1 MRSTCSASRAFF
13 VPCIARRA
21 GPPSRS
27 RSMRC
32 RPWRRVFSRT
42 CRRWRSLRGTRFDVG
57 ARSMTETEQARLDNK
72 VAVVTGASGGL
83 GRRLCEGM
91 VRAGMRVAMLSRDG
105 HALSELAAA
114 LGPSAEAHATD
125 ISDPAAVRKAFAA
138 IAARHGGL
146 DVLVNNAA
154 VGHLQSLEQAE
165 DELLQ
170 TEIGTNF
177 LGPIYCI
184 RAAIPLMRARG
195 GGDIVNVTSESVRA
209 PYPFL
214 TVYAATKS
222 ALETLSTGMRTELRG
237 ENIRVSVFRSGRLA
251 ESSFKRGW
259 PEDRLAPSRGP
270 VRSLGFYA
278 NSGEPIAPA
287 LAAESIM
294 TLLRLPRSAN
304 MDLVELRPA

>member
-1 MRSTCSASRAFF
+1 
-13 VPCIARRA
+13 
-21 GPPSRS
+21 
-27 RSMRC
+27 
-32 RPWRRVFSRT
+32 
-42 CRRWRSLRGTRFDVG
+42 
-57 ARSMTETEQARLDNK
+57 MTETGQDRLDNK

-83 GRRLCEGM
+83 GRRLCEAM
-91 VRAGMRVAMLSRDG
+91 VLAGMHVAMLSRDG
-105 HALSELAAA
+105 RALSDLAAA
-114 LGPSAEAHATD
+114 MGPSSEAHATD
-125 ISDPAAVRKAFAA
+125 ISDPVAVRRAFAA
-138 IAARHGGL
+138 IATRHGGV

-154 VGHLQSLEQAE
+154 VGHLQSIEQAE

-170 TEIGTNF
+170 AEIGTNL
-177 LGPIYCI
+177 LGPIYCM
-184 RAAIPLMRARG
+184 RAAIPLMRVRG
-195 GGDIVNVTSESVRA
+195 GGDIVNITSESVRA

-259 PEDRLAPSRGP
+259 PEDRVARYREL

-294 TLLRLPRSAN
+294 ALLRLPRSAN
-304 MDLVELRPA
+304 VDLMELRPA

>member
-1 MRSTCSASRAFF
+1 
-13 VPCIARRA
+13 
-21 GPPSRS
+21 
-27 RSMRC
+27 
-32 RPWRRVFSRT
+32 
-42 CRRWRSLRGTRFDVG
+42 
-57 ARSMTETEQARLDNK
+57 MTETEQVRLDNK

-83 GRRLCEGM
+83 GRRLCEAM
-91 VRAGMRVAMLSRDG
+91 VHAGMRVAMLSRDG
-105 HALSELAAA
+105 RALSELAAA
-114 LGPSAEAHATD
+114 LGPSAEVHATD

-138 IAARHGGL
+138 LTARHGGV

-154 VGHLQSLEQAE
+154 VGHLQSIEQAE
-165 DELLQ
+165 DEPLKA
-170 TEIGTNF
+170 EIGTNF
-177 LGPIYCI
+177 LGAIYCI
-184 RAAIPLMRARG
+184 REAIPLMRARG
-195 GGDIVNVTSESVRA
+195 GGDVVNVTSESVRA

-222 ALETLSTGMRTELRG
+222 ALETLSIGMRTELRG

-259 PEDRLAPSRGP
+259 PEDRLARYREL
-270 VRSLGFYA
+270 VKSLGFYA
-278 NSGEPIAPA
+278 NSGEPISPA

>member
-1 MRSTCSASRAFF
+1 
-13 VPCIARRA
+13 
-21 GPPSRS
+21 
-27 RSMRC
+27 
-32 RPWRRVFSRT
+32 
-42 CRRWRSLRGTRFDVG
+42 
-57 ARSMTETEQARLDNK
+57 MTETEQARLDNK

-259 PEDRLAPSRGP
+259 PEDRLARYREL
-270 VRSLGFYA
+270 VQSLGFYA
-278 NSGEPIAPA
+278 NSGEPIAPV

>member
-1 MRSTCSASRAFF
+1 
-13 VPCIARRA
+13 
-21 GPPSRS
+21 
-27 RSMRC
+27 
-32 RPWRRVFSRT
+32 
-42 CRRWRSLRGTRFDVG
+42 
-57 ARSMTETEQARLDNK
+57 MTETGQERLDNK

-83 GRRLCEGM
+83 GRRLCEAM
-91 VRAGMRVAMLSRDG
+91 VLAGMRVAMLSRD
-105 HALSELAAA
+105 ARA
-114 LGPSAEAHATD
+114 LGDLAGAIGSSAEAYATD
-125 ISDPAAVRKAFAA
+125 VSDPAAVRRAFAA
-138 IAARHGGL
+138 ISARHGGV

-170 TEIGTNF
+170 AEIGTNF

-184 RAAIPLMRARG
+184 REAIPLMRARG
-195 GGDIVNVTSESVRA
+195 GGDIVNITSESVRA

-222 ALETLSTGMRTELRG
+222 AIETLSTGMRTELRG
-237 ENIRVSVFRSGRLA
+237 ENIRVTVFRSGRLA

-259 PEDRLAPSRGP
+259 PEDRLARYREL
-270 VRSLGFYA
+270 VQSLGFYA
-278 NSGEPIAPA
+278 SSGEPISPA
-287 LAAESIM
+287 LAAEAIM

>member
-1 MRSTCSASRAFF
+1 
-13 VPCIARRA
+13 
-21 GPPSRS
+21 
-27 RSMRC
+27 
-32 RPWRRVFSRT
+32 
-42 CRRWRSLRGTRFDVG
+42 
-57 ARSMTETEQARLDNK
+57 MTETGQQLNNK

-83 GRRLCEGM
+83 GRRLCETM
-91 VRAGMRVAMLSRDG
+91 ALAGMRVAMLSRDG
-105 HALSELAAA
+105 RALNDLAAA
-114 LGPSAEAHATD
+114 IGASAEAHSTD
-125 ISDPAAVRKAFAA
+125 ISDPAAVRRAFAA
-138 IAARHGGL
+138 ITARHGGV

-154 VGHLQSLEQAE
+154 IGHLQSLEQAE
-165 DELLQ
+165 DALLQ
-170 TEIGTNF
+170 AEIGTNI

-184 RAAIPLMRARG
+184 REAIPLMRARG
-195 GGDIVNVTSESVRA
+195 GGDIVNITSESVRA

-222 ALETLSTGMRTELRG
+222 ALETLSTGLRTELRG

-259 PEDRLAPSRGP
+259 PADRLARYREL
-270 VRSLGFYA
+270 VKSLGFYA

-304 MDLVELRPA
+304 VDIMELRPA